1 MLIYIRLD
9 YNIRAA
15 MIKKITITLITTI
28 ALMVNVNASSDGEL
42 LLKKNNPTEVK
53 ECWEGF
59 NRASFT
65 LNQGLDKILFKPVA
79 SAYRVLPTPI
89 KSGVSNSLDNLSNVV
104 TIPNNI
110 LQGEFSKA
118 GLNTGRFLINTTVG
132 ILGLI
137 DVATLIGFEEYEKE
151 DYGQTLAVHGTG
163 PGCYIVLPV
172 LGPSTARDTVAS
184 VVNFVGGDAWYNV
197 TVRNDTQYFS
207 DFDYYASK
215 VTAGVDFRAKNYD
228 SIENL
233 EENSL
238 DFYASVKSLYLQ
250 DRQQKILNSK
260 TIIDTQNDSDWE
272 EIEN

>member
-1 MLIYIRLD
+1 
-9 YNIRAA
+9 
-15 MIKKITITLITTI
+15 MIKKITIILIATI
-28 ALMVNVNASSDGEL
+28 ALITNVNASSDGDL

-59 NRASFT
+59 NRASFA
-65 LNQGLDKILFKPVA
+65 LNQGLDKIIFKPVA
-79 SAYRVLPTPI
+79 SVYRVLPTPI

-118 GLNTGRFLINTTVG
+118 GVNTGRFLINTTVG

-137 DVATLIGFEEYEKE
+137 DVAALIGFEEYEKE
-151 DYGQTLAVHGTG
+151 DYGQTLAVYGAG

-184 VVNFVGGDAWYNV
+184 VANFVGGDAWYNV
-197 TVRNDTQYFS
+197 TVRNDTHHFS
-207 DFDYYASK
+207 DIDYYSSK
-215 VTAGVDFRAKNYD
+215 VTGGVNFRAKNFD

-233 EENSL
+233 ETNSL

-250 DRQQKILNSK
+250 DRQLKILNTK
-260 TIIDTQNDSDWE
+260 KIVNTQNDSDWE
-272 EIEN
+272 EIENQ